1 MQHLK
6 TTHPVVRAAFG
17 ITALVLIAFLANW
30 LISLTS
36 FGTKGADF
44 TEDKVHTLSKGTKS
58 ILSKLDAPVTIRYY
72 ASRKNEALPRETK
85 LFIRRIDDI
94 LKEYVNLSNGKMR
107 VENLDPQPD
116 TDAEDSANL
125 DGIQTQNINQYE
137 NVSLGLAISCLDQTT
152 RLNIDPFD
160 TQSLDEQETMFEY
173 NLSRAVGEVT
183 AVKKPVIGVMSALN
197 LKPSPA
203 MMPGQQGNPGW
214 VMMQQLGQTYEIRDL
229 EIAATEIP
237 DDVNVLLLVHPAG
250 ISADTEFAIDQF
262 ILRGGTLIACLDAY
276 SFEAAASAG
285 GNPMF
290 GGGGGTPVSSTLPT
304 LLPAWNI
311 NFENTQTLADAK
323 YRTILQGNRPG
334 YAILSLP
341 KESMPDKSDVIT
353 KNLNDLF
360 FVLPGA
366 ITNQGNNGLASSS
379 LVKSSTQAG
388 LVDAMEASQFSSNI
402 AISNRR
408 AYDLVTRLTGRFKTA
423 FPDGKPGEKKEEES
437 KPAEGE
443 KKPEGEEKKSDQAK
457 PEESKWLKEGKADS
471 SVFIIADTDAFS
483 NQGAYRIQNMGGMQ
497 AAMPYNGNSVLLL
510 NIIDQAASS
519 ADLIGAR
526 SRASIRRPFTLI
538 REMEAAA
545 ESTTQD
551 KQQELQ
557 AKLKAAQDRLAK
569 IAADR
574 NNSRDVRL
582 APELEAEEK
591 KFREEVTETN
601 RQIRDLYK
609 DLKRDKDAL
618 SARIIAL
625 NLMGMPGIILL
636 SGLAVAFSRR
646 RSSRAR

>member
-44 TEDKVHTLSKGTKS
+44 TADKVHTLSTGTKS

-152 RLNIDPFD
+152 RINIDPFD

-173 NLSRAVGEVT
+173 NLSRALGEVT

-197 LKPSPA
+197 LQPSPP

-214 VMMQQLGQTYEIRDL
+214 VMLQQLGQTYEIRNV
-229 EIAATEIP
+229 EISATEIP

-250 ISADTEFAIDQF
+250 ITADTEFAIDQF

-276 SFEAAASAG
+276 SFEAAATAG

-311 NFENTQTLADAK
+311 NFESTQTLADAK

-366 ITNQGNNGLASSS
+366 ITNQGNNGLAASS

-408 AYDLVTRLTGRFKTA
+408 SYDLVTRLTGRFKTA
-423 FPDGKPGEKKEEES
+423 FPDGKPGEKKDEPA
-437 KPAEGE
+437 PAEGE
-443 KKPEGEEKKSDQAK
+443 KKPEGEEKKAEEPK
-457 PEESKWLKEGKADS
+457 KEESKWLKEGKADS
-471 SVFIIADTDAFS
+471 SVFLIADTDAFS

-569 IAADR
+569 IASDR

-582 APELEAEEK
+582 TPELEAEEK

-625 NLMGMPGIILL
+625 NLLGMPGIVLFA
-636 SGLAVAFSRR
+636 GLAVAFSRR

>member
-44 TEDKVHTLSKGTKS
+44 TGDKVHTLSKGTKS

-137 NVSLGLAISCLDQTT
+137 NVSLGLAISCLDQST
-152 RLNIDPFD
+152 RINIDPFD

-214 VMMQQLGQTYEIRDL
+214 VILQQLGQTYEIRDV
-229 EIAATEIP
+229 EISAAEIP
-237 DDVNVLLLVHPAG
+237 DDINVLLLVHPAG
-250 ISADTEFAIDQF
+250 ITPDTEFAIDQF

-276 SFEAAASAG
+276 SFEAAATAG

-290 GGGGGTPVSSTLPT
+290 GGGGGTPVSSSLPT

-311 NFENTQTLADAK
+311 NFENSQTLADAK

-388 LVDAMEASQFSSNI
+388 LVNAMEASQFSSNI

-408 AYDLVTRLTGRFKTA
+408 SYDLVTRLTGRFKTA
-423 FPDGKPGEKKEEES
+423 FPDGKPGEKKEDTAPADGGKKAEE
-437 KPAEGE
+437 P
-443 KKPEGEEKKSDQAK
+443 KK
-457 PEESKWLKEGKADS
+457 EESKWLKEGKADS

-557 AKLKAAQDRLAK
+557 AKLKAAQERLAK
-569 IAADR
+569 IASDR

-625 NLMGMPGIILL
+625 NLMGMPGIVLL
-636 SGLAVAFSRR
+636 AGLAVAFSRR

>member
-1 MQHLK
+1 MHHPK

-17 ITALVLIAFLANW
+17 IAALVLIAFLANW

-58 ILSKLDAPVTIRYY
+58 ILSKLDAPITIRYY

-94 LKEYVNLSNGKMR
+94 LKEYVNLSNGKLR

-137 NVSLGLAISCLDQTT
+137 NVSLGLAISCLDQTS
-152 RLNIDPFD
+152 RINIDPFD
-160 TQSLDEQETMFEY
+160 TQALDEQETMFEY
-173 NLSRAVGEVT
+173 NLSRAVGEVS

-214 VMMQQLGQTYEIRDL
+214 VILQQLAQTYEIRDV
-229 EIAATEIP
+229 EMAAQEIP
-237 DDVNVLLLVHPAG
+237 SDVNVLLLVHPAG
-250 ISADTEFAIDQF
+250 ITKETEFAIDQF

-276 SFEAAASAG
+276 SFEAAATAG

-311 NFENTQTLADAK
+311 NFESTQTLADAK

-341 KESMPDKSDVIT
+341 KEAMPDKTDVIT

-366 ITNQGNNGLASSS
+366 ITNQGNNGLSASTLLRSS
-379 LVKSSTQAG
+379 VQAG
-388 LVDAMEASQFSSNI
+388 LVDAMEASQFSGNI
-402 AISNRR
+402 SITNRR
-408 AYDLVTRLTGRFKTA
+408 SYELVTRLTGRFKTA
-423 FPDGKPGEKKEEES
+423 FPDGKPGEKKAEPA
-437 KPAEGE
+437 PAEGE
-443 KKPEGEEKKSDQAK
+443 KKEEPKA
-457 PEESKWLKEGKADS
+457 EESKWLKEGSAES
-471 SVFIIADTDAFS
+471 SVFVIADTDAFS

-519 ADLIGAR
+519 SDLIGAR

-545 ESTTQD
+545 ESSTQD
-551 KQQELQ
+551 KQKELQ
-557 AKLKAAQDRLAK
+557 AKLTEAQDRLAK

-574 NNSRDVRL
+574 SASRDVRL
-582 APELEAEEK
+582 APEMEAEEK

-609 DLKRDKDAL
+609 GLKRDKDKL
-618 SARIIAL
+618 SARIIML
-625 NLMGMPGIILL
+625 NLGIVPGIVLL
-636 SGLAVAFSRR
+636 SGLIVAYSRR
-646 RSSRAR
+646 RASRAR

>member
-1 MQHLK
+1 MNHPK
-6 TTHPVVRAAFG
+6 TTHPVVRAALG
-17 ITALVLIAFLANW
+17 IAALVLIAFLANW

-44 TEDKVHTLSKGTKS
+44 TEDRVHTLSKGTKS
-58 ILSKLDAPVTIRYY
+58 ILSKLDAPITIRYY

-85 LFIRRIDDI
+85 LFIRRVDDI
-94 LKEYVNLSNGKMR
+94 LKEYVNLSNGKLR

-137 NVSLGLAISCLDQTT
+137 NVSLGLAISCLDQTS
-152 RLNIDPFD
+152 RINIDPFD
-160 TQSLDEQETMFEY
+160 TQALDEQETMFEY
-173 NLSRAVGEVT
+173 NLSRAVGEVS
-183 AVKKPVIGVMSALN
+183 AVKKPVVGVMTALN

-214 VMMQQLGQTYEIRDL
+214 VILQQLGQTYEIRDVDM
-229 EIAATEIP
+229 AAQEIP
-237 DDVNVLLLVHPAG
+237 SDVNVLLLVHPAG
-250 ISADTEFAIDQF
+250 ISKETEFAIDQF

-276 SFEAAASAG
+276 SFEAAATAG

-290 GGGGGTPVSSTLPT
+290 GGGGGGTPVSSTLPT

-311 NFENTQTLADAK
+311 NFESTQTLADAK
-323 YRTILQGNRPG
+323 YRTVLQGNRPG

-341 KESMPDKSDVIT
+341 KEAMPEKTDVIT

-366 ITNQGNNGLASSS
+366 ITNQGNNGLSASTLLRSS
-379 LVKSSTQAG
+379 VQAG
-388 LVDAMEASQFSSNI
+388 LVDAMEASQFGSNLSI
-402 AISNRR
+402 TNRR
-408 AYDLVTRLTGRFKTA
+408 SYELVTRLTGRFKTA
-423 FPDGKPGEKKEEES
+423 FPDGKPGEKKEEPT
-437 KPAEGE
+437 PAEGE
-443 KKPEGEEKKSDQAK
+443 NKEEAPK
-457 PEESKWLKEGKADS
+457 PEESKWLKEGSAES
-471 SVFIIADTDAFS
+471 SVFVIADTDAFS

-519 ADLIGAR
+519 SDLIGAR

-545 ESTTQD
+545 ESSTQD

-557 AKLKAAQDRLAK
+557 AKLREAQDRLAK

-574 NNSRDVRL
+574 SNSRDVRL
-582 APELEAEEK
+582 APEMEAEEQ
-591 KFREEVTETN
+591 KFREEVTQTN

-609 DLKRDKDAL
+609 GLKRDKDSL
-618 SARIIAL
+618 SARIITM
-625 NLMGMPGIILL
+625 NLGIVPPLVFFA
-636 SGLAVAFSRR
+636 GLAVAFSRR
-646 RSSRAR
+646 RASRAR

>member
-1 MQHLK
+1 MHHPK
-6 TTHPVVRAAFG
+6 TTHPVVRAALG

-44 TEDKVHTLSKGTKS
+44 TEDKVHTLSPGTKS

-94 LKEYVNLSNGKMR
+94 LKEYVNLSDGKLR

-137 NVSLGLAISCLDQTT
+137 NVSLGLAIACLDQSS
-152 RLNIDPFD
+152 RINIDPFD
-160 TQSLDEQETMFEY
+160 TQMLDEQETMFEY
-173 NLSRAVGEVT
+173 NLSRAIGEVT
-183 AVKKPVIGVMSALN
+183 AVKKPIIGVMSALN
-197 LKPSPA
+197 LQPSPP

-214 VMMQQLGQTYEIRDL
+214 VILQQLEQTYEIRNL
-229 EIAATEIP
+229 EMTSTEIP
-237 DDVNVLLLVHPAG
+237 DDVNVLLLIHPAG
-250 ISADTEFAIDQF
+250 ITPDAEFAIDQF

-276 SFEAAASAG
+276 SFDAAATAG

-311 NFENTQTLADAK
+311 NFESTQTLADAK

-341 KESMPDKSDVIT
+341 KESMPDKTDVIT

-379 LVKSSTQAG
+379 LVKSSVQAG
-388 LVDAMEASQFSSNI
+388 LVNAMEASQFSSNLVI
-402 AISNRR
+402 NNRR
-408 AYDLVTRLTGRFKTA
+408 SYDLVTRLTGRFKTA
-423 FPDGKPGEKKEEES
+423 FPDGKPGEKKEEAAPANGES
-437 KPAEGE
+437 K
-443 KKPEGEEKKSDQAK
+443 EGEEKKPEEPK
-457 PEESKWLKEGKADS
+457 PEESPWLKEGKADS
-471 SVFIIADTDAFS
+471 SVFLIADTDAFS
-483 NQGAYRIQNMGGMQ
+483 NQGAYRIQNLGGMQ

-510 NIIDQAASS
+510 NLIDQAASS
-519 ADLIGAR
+519 SDLIGAR

-557 AKLKAAQDRLAK
+557 AKLKAAQDRLAS
-569 IAADR
+569 IANDR
-574 NNSRDVRL
+574 SSSRDVRL
-582 APELEAEEK
+582 APELEAEEQ
-591 KFREEVTETN
+591 KFREEVTNTN

-609 DLKRDKDAL
+609 GLKRDKDKL
-618 SARIIAL
+618 SANIIIL
-625 NLMGMPGIILL
+625 NLGIVPPLVL
-636 SGLAVAFSRR
+636 FAGLAVAFSRR
-646 RSSRAR
+646 RSARAR

>member
-30 LISLTS
+30 LIALTS

-44 TEDKVHTLSKGTKS
+44 TADQVHTLSKGTKS
-58 ILSKLDAPVTIRYY
+58 ILAKLDAPLTIRYY

-94 LKEYVNLSNGKMR
+94 LKEYVNLSNGKLR

-125 DGIQTQNINQYE
+125 DGVQTQNINQYE
-137 NVSLGLAISCLDQTT
+137 NVSLGLAVSCLDQTT
-152 RLNIDPFD
+152 RINIDPFD

-214 VMMQQLGQTYEIRDL
+214 VMMQQLGQMYDIRDV
-229 EIAATEIP
+229 EMAATEIP

-250 ISADTEFAIDQF
+250 INADTEFALDQF

-276 SFEAAASAG
+276 SFEAAATAG

-290 GGGGGTPVSSTLPT
+290 GGGGGGTPVSSTLPT

-311 NFENTQTLADAK
+311 NFESNQTLADAK

-366 ITNQGNNGLASSS
+366 ITNQGNNGLAASS
-379 LVKSSTQAG
+379 LVKSSVQSG

-402 AISNRR
+402 AIGNRR
-408 AYDLVTRLTGRFKTA
+408 SYELVTRLTGRFKTA
-423 FPDGKPGEKKEEES
+423 FPEGKPSEKKD
-437 KPAEGE
+437 AEADDQ
-443 KKPEGEEKKSDQAK
+443 KKPDEDDKKSEQSK
-457 PEESKWLKEGKADS
+457 KEESKWLKEGKADS
-471 SVFIIADTDAFS
+471 SVFLIADTDAFS

-582 APELEAEEK
+582 APEMEAEEK

-601 RQIRDLYK
+601 RQIRGLYK
-609 DLKRDKDAL
+609 DLKRDKDSL
-618 SARIIAL
+618 SSRIIAL
-625 NLMGMPGIILL
+625 NLLGMPSIVLFAGM
-636 SGLAVAFSRR
+636 AVAFSRR

>member
-1 MQHLK
+1 MHHPK

-17 ITALVLIAFLANW
+17 IAALVLIAFLSNW

-44 TEDKVHTLSKGTKS
+44 TEDRVHTLSKGSKS
-58 ILSKLDAPVTIRYY
+58 IISKLDAKITIRYY
-72 ASRKNEALPRETK
+72 ASRKTEALPRETK

-94 LKEYVNLSNGKMR
+94 LKEYVNLSRGKLQ

-137 NVSLGLAISCLDQTT
+137 NVSLGLAIACLDQTT
-152 RLNIDPFD
+152 RINIDPFD
-160 TQSLDEQETMFEY
+160 TSSLDEQETMFEY
-173 NLSRAVGEVT
+173 NLSRAIAEVS
-183 AVKKPVIGVMSALN
+183 AVKKPIIGVMSALN
-197 LKPSPA
+197 LQPSQP
-203 MMPGQQGNPGW
+203 MMPGQQGSPGW
-214 VMMQQLGQTYEIRDL
+214 VIIQQLAQTYEIQYVDITAE
-229 EIAATEIP
+229 EISADITT
-237 DDVNVLLLVHPAG
+237 LLLIHPAG
-250 ISADTEFAIDQF
+250 ITPATEFAIDQF
-262 ILRGGTLIACLDAY
+262 VLRGGTLIACLDAY

-311 NFENTQTLADAK
+311 NFESEQALADAE
-323 YRTILQGNRPG
+323 YRTMLQGNRVG

-341 KESMPDKSDVIT
+341 KESMPDKTDVIT

-360 FVLPGA
+360 FVVPGA
-366 ITNQGNNGLASSS
+366 ITNQGNNGLASTAM
-379 LVKSSTQAG
+379 VKSSLQAG
-388 LVDAMEASQFSSNI
+388 LVNAMEASQFSNNLSI
-402 AISNRR
+402 TNRR
-408 AYDLVTRLTGRFKTA
+408 SYELATRLTGRFKTA
-423 FPDGKPGEKKEEES
+423 FPNGKPGEK
-437 KPAEGE
+437 PAEP
-443 KKPEGEEKKSDQAK
+443 KAEEK
-457 PEESKWLKEGKADS
+457 PTESKWLKEGTADS
-471 SVFIIADTDAFS
+471 SVFLIADTDAFS
-483 NQGAYRIQNMGGMQ
+483 NQGAYRIQSMGEMQ

-510 NIIDQAASS
+510 NIIDQAASAS
-519 ADLIGAR
+519 DLIGAR

-551 KQQELQ
+551 KQKELQ
-557 AKLKAAQDRLAK
+557 AKLKAAQDRLTT

-574 NNSRDVRL
+574 SSSRDVRL
-582 APELEAEEK
+582 APELEAEEQ

-609 DLKRDKDAL
+609 GLKRDKDKL
-618 SARIIAL
+618 STRIIIL
-625 NLMGMPGIILL
+625 NLAIVPGLVLL
-636 SGLAVAFSRR
+636 AGLIVAFSRR
-646 RSSRAR
+646 RASRAR

>member
-6 TTHPVVRAAFG
+6 TTHPVVRAALG

-44 TEDKVHTLSKGTKS
+44 TADKVHTLSPGTKS
-58 ILSKLDAPVTIRYY
+58 ILSKLDAPLTIRYY

-94 LKEYVNLSNGKMR
+94 LKEYVNLSHGKLR

-137 NVSLGLAISCLDQTT
+137 NVSLGLAVSCLDQTT
-152 RLNIDPFD
+152 RINIDPFD

-214 VMMQQLGQTYEIRDL
+214 VMLQQLGQMYEIRDV
-229 EIAATEIP
+229 EISATEIP
-237 DDVNVLLLVHPAG
+237 DDINVLLLVHPAG
-250 ISADTEFAIDQF
+250 ISADAEFALDQY

-276 SFEAAASAG
+276 SFEAAATAG

-311 NFENTQTLADAK
+311 NFESTQTLADAK

-341 KESMPDKSDVIT
+341 KESMPDQSDVIT

-379 LVKSSTQAG
+379 LVKSSVQAG
-388 LVDAMEASQFSSNI
+388 LVDAMEASQFSANM
-402 AISNRR
+402 AIGNRR
-408 AYDLVTRLTGRFKTA
+408 SYDLVTRLTGRFKTA
-423 FPDGKPGEKKEEES
+423 FPDGKPGEKKDAS
-437 KPAEGE
+437 AAEGE
-443 KKPEGEEKKSDQAK
+443 KKPEAGDKKDGETK

-471 SVFIIADTDAFS
+471 SVFLIADTDAFS

-557 AKLKAAQDRLAK
+557 AKLRAAQDRLAK
-569 IAADR
+569 ISADR

-582 APELEAEEK
+582 PPELEAEEK

-601 RQIRDLYK
+601 RQIRALYK

-618 SARIIAL
+618 SSRIIAL
-625 NLMGMPGIILL
+625 NLLGVPSIVLFAGM
-636 SGLAVAFSRR
+636 AVAFSRR

>member
-44 TEDKVHTLSKGTKS
+44 TADKVHTLSKGTKS
-58 ILSKLDAPVTIRYY
+58 ILSKLDAPVTVRYY

-94 LKEYVNLSNGKMR
+94 LKEYVNLSNGKLR

-137 NVSLGLAISCLDQTT
+137 NVSLGLAVSCLDQST
-152 RLNIDPFD
+152 RINIDPFD

-214 VMMQQLGQTYEIRDL
+214 VILQQLGQTYEIRDV
-229 EIAATEIP
+229 EISATEIP

-250 ISADTEFAIDQF
+250 ISAETEFAIDQF

-276 SFEAAASAG
+276 SFEAAATAG

-290 GGGGGTPVSSTLPT
+290 GGGGGTPVSSTLPK

-311 NFENTQTLADAK
+311 NFESTQTLADAK

-408 AYDLVTRLTGRFKTA
+408 SHDLVTRLTGRFKTA
-423 FPDGKPGEKKEEES
+423 FPDGKPGEKKDEPA
-437 KPAEGE
+437 PAEGD
-443 KKPEGEEKKSDQAK
+443 KKPDESKK
-457 PEESKWLKEGKADS
+457 EESKWLKEGKAES

-557 AKLKAAQDRLAK
+557 TKLKAAQDRLAK
-569 IAADR
+569 IASDR

-618 SARIIAL
+618 SARIIAI
-625 NLMGMPGIILL
+625 NLLGMPGIVLCA
-636 SGLAVAFSRR
+636 GLAVAFSRR

>member
-1 MQHLK
+1 MHHPK

-17 ITALVLIAFLANW
+17 IAALVLIAFLANW

-44 TEDKVHTLSKGTKS
+44 TEDRVHTLSKGTKS
-58 ILSKLDAPVTIRYY
+58 ILSKLDAPITIRYY

-85 LFIRRIDDI
+85 LFIRRVDDI
-94 LKEYVNLSNGKMR
+94 LKEYVNLSNGKLR

-137 NVSLGLAISCLDQTT
+137 NVSLGLAISCLDQTS
-152 RLNIDPFD
+152 RINIDPFD
-160 TQSLDEQETMFEY
+160 TQALDEQETMFEY
-173 NLSRAVGEVT
+173 NLSRAVGEVS

-197 LKPSPA
+197 LKPGPA

-214 VMMQQLGQTYEIRDL
+214 VILQQLAQTYEIRDV
-229 EIAATEIP
+229 EMAAQEIP
-237 DDVNVLLLVHPAG
+237 SDVNVLLLVHPAG
-250 ISADTEFAIDQF
+250 ISKETEFAIDQF

-276 SFEAAASAG
+276 SFEAAATAG

-290 GGGGGTPVSSTLPT
+290 GGGGGGTPVSSTLPT

-311 NFENTQTLADAK
+311 NFESTQTLADAK

-341 KESMPDKSDVIT
+341 KEAMPDKTDVIT

-366 ITNQGNNGLASSS
+366 ITNQGNNGLSASTLLRSS
-379 LVKSSTQAG
+379 VQAG
-388 LVDAMEASQFSSNI
+388 LVDAMEASQFSGNI
-402 AISNRR
+402 SITNRR
-408 AYDLVTRLTGRFKTA
+408 SYELVTRLTGRFKTA
-423 FPDGKPGEKKEEES
+423 FPEGKPGEKKEEPA
-437 KPAEGE
+437 PAEGE
-443 KKPEGEEKKSDQAK
+443 KKEEAPK
-457 PEESKWLKEGKADS
+457 PEESKWLKEGSAES
-471 SVFIIADTDAFS
+471 SVFVIADTDAFS

-519 ADLIGAR
+519 SDLIGAR

-538 REMEAAA
+538 REMEATA
-545 ESTTQD
+545 ESSTQD
-551 KQQELQ
+551 KQKELQ
-557 AKLKAAQDRLAK
+557 AKLREAQDRLAK

-574 NNSRDVRL
+574 SNSRDVRL
-582 APELEAEEK
+582 APEMEAEEQ
-591 KFREEVTETN
+591 KFREEVTQTN

-609 DLKRDKDAL
+609 GLKRDKDSL
-618 SARIIAL
+618 SARIIAM
-625 NLMGMPGIILL
+625 NLGIVPPLVFFA
-636 SGLAVAFSRR
+636 GLAVAFSRR
-646 RSSRAR
+646 RASRAR

>member
-1 MQHLK
+1 MHHPK

-17 ITALVLIAFLANW
+17 IAALVLIAFLANW

-58 ILSKLDAPVTIRYY
+58 ILSKLDAPITIRYY

-94 LKEYVNLSNGKMR
+94 LKEYVNLSNGKLR

-137 NVSLGLAISCLDQTT
+137 NVSLGLAISCLDQTS
-152 RLNIDPFD
+152 RINIDPFD
-160 TQSLDEQETMFEY
+160 TQALDEQETMFEY
-173 NLSRAVGEVT
+173 NLSRAVGEVS

-214 VMMQQLGQTYEIRDL
+214 VILQQLGQTYEIRDV
-229 EIAATEIP
+229 EIAAQEIP
-237 DDVNVLLLVHPAG
+237 NDVNVLLLIHPAG
-250 ISADTEFAIDQF
+250 ISKETEFAIDQF
-262 ILRGGTLIACLDAY
+262 VLRGGTLIACLDAY
-276 SFEAAASAG
+276 SFEAAATAG

-311 NFENTQTLADAK
+311 NFESTQTLADAK

-341 KESMPDKSDVIT
+341 KEAMPDKTDVIT

-366 ITNQGNNGLASSS
+366 ITNQGNNGLSASTLLRSS
-379 LVKSSTQAG
+379 VQAG
-388 LVDAMEASQFSSNI
+388 LVDAMEASQFSTNI

-408 AYDLVTRLTGRFKTA
+408 SYELVTRLTGRFKTA
-423 FPDGKPGEKKEEES
+423 FPEGKPGEKKEEPA
-437 KPAEGE
+437 PAEGE
-443 KKPEGEEKKSDQAK
+443 KKPEGEEKKEEPKA
-457 PEESKWLKEGKADS
+457 EESKWLKEGSAES
-471 SVFIIADTDAFS
+471 SVFLIADTDAFS

-519 ADLIGAR
+519 SDLIGAR

-545 ESTTQD
+545 ESSTQD
-551 KQQELQ
+551 KQKELQ
-557 AKLKAAQDRLAK
+557 AKLREAQDRLAK

-574 NNSRDVRL
+574 SNSRDVRL
-582 APELEAEEK
+582 APEMEAEEK

-609 DLKRDKDAL
+609 GLKRDKDSL
-618 SARIIAL
+618 SARIILL
-625 NLMGMPGIILL
+625 NLGIVPPLVFIA
-636 SGLAVAFSRR
+636 GLAVALSRR
-646 RSSRAR
+646 RAARAR

>member
-1 MQHLK
+1 MHHPK

-17 ITALVLIAFLANW
+17 IAALVLIAFLANW

-58 ILSKLDAPVTIRYY
+58 ILSKLDAPITIRYY

-94 LKEYVNLSNGKMR
+94 LKEYVNLSNGKLR

-137 NVSLGLAISCLDQTT
+137 NVSLGLAISCLDQTS
-152 RLNIDPFD
+152 RINIDPFD
-160 TQSLDEQETMFEY
+160 TQALDEQETMFEY
-173 NLSRAVGEVT
+173 NLSRAVGEVS

-197 LKPSPA
+197 LKPAPA

-214 VMMQQLGQTYEIRDL
+214 VILQQLGQTYEIRDV
-229 EIAATEIP
+229 EMTAVEIP
-237 DDVNVLLLVHPAG
+237 NDVNVLLLVHPAG
-250 ISADTEFAIDQF
+250 ITKETEFAIDQF

-276 SFEAAASAG
+276 SFEAAATAG

-311 NFENTQTLADAK
+311 NFESTQTLADAK

-341 KESMPDKSDVIT
+341 KEAMPDKTDVIT

-366 ITNQGNNGLASSS
+366 ITNQGNNGLSASTLLRSS
-379 LVKSSTQAG
+379 VQAG
-388 LVDAMEASQFSSNI
+388 LVDAMEASQFSSNLSI
-402 AISNRR
+402 TNRR
-408 AYDLVTRLTGRFKTA
+408 SYELVTRLTGRFKTA
-423 FPDGKPGEKKEEES
+423 FPEGKPGEKKAE
-437 KPAEGE
+437 PAPADGE
-443 KKPEGEEKKSDQAK
+443 KKEEPKT
-457 PEESKWLKEGKADS
+457 EESKWLKEGSAES
-471 SVFIIADTDAFS
+471 SVFLIADTDAFS

-510 NIIDQAASS
+510 NLIDQAASS
-519 ADLIGAR
+519 SDLIGAR

-545 ESTTQD
+545 ESSTQD
-551 KQQELQ
+551 KQKELQ
-557 AKLKAAQDRLAK
+557 AKLTDAQERLAK

-574 NNSRDVRL
+574 SASRDVRL
-582 APELEAEEK
+582 APEMEAEEK

-609 DLKRDKDAL
+609 GLKRDKDKL
-618 SARIIAL
+618 SARIILL
-625 NLMGMPGIILL
+625 NLGIVPGIVLL
-636 SGLAVAFSRR
+636 SGLIVAYSRR
-646 RSSRAR
+646 RASRAR

>member
-1 MQHLK
+1 MHHPK

-17 ITALVLIAFLANW
+17 IAALVLIAFLANW

-58 ILSKLDAPVTIRYY
+58 ILSKLDAPITIRYY

-85 LFIRRIDDI
+85 LFIRRVDDI
-94 LKEYVNLSNGKMR
+94 LKEYVNLSNGKLR

-137 NVSLGLAISCLDQTT
+137 NVSLGLAISCLDQTS
-152 RLNIDPFD
+152 RINIDPFD
-160 TQSLDEQETMFEY
+160 TQALDEQETMFEY
-173 NLSRAVGEVT
+173 NLSRAVGEVS

-197 LKPSPA
+197 LKPGPA
-203 MMPGQQGNPGW
+203 MMPGQQSNPGW
-214 VMMQQLGQTYEIRDL
+214 VILQQLAQTYEIRDV
-229 EIAATEIP
+229 EMAAQEIP
-237 DDVNVLLLVHPAG
+237 GDVNVLLLVHPAG
-250 ISADTEFAIDQF
+250 ISKETEFAIDQF

-276 SFEAAASAG
+276 SFEAAATAG

-290 GGGGGTPVSSTLPT
+290 GGGGGGTPVSSTLPT

-311 NFENTQTLADAK
+311 NFESTQTLADAK

-341 KESMPDKSDVIT
+341 KEAMPDKTDVIT

-366 ITNQGNNGLASSS
+366 ITNQGNNGLSASTLLRSS
-379 LVKSSTQAG
+379 VQAG
-388 LVDAMEASQFSSNI
+388 LVDAMEASQFSGNI
-402 AISNRR
+402 SITNRR
-408 AYDLVTRLTGRFKTA
+408 SYELVTRLTGRFKTA
-423 FPDGKPGEKKEEES
+423 FPEGKPGEKKEEPA
-437 KPAEGE
+437 PAEGE
-443 KKPEGEEKKSDQAK
+443 KKEEAPK
-457 PEESKWLKEGKADS
+457 PEESKWLKEGSAES
-471 SVFIIADTDAFS
+471 SVFVIADTDAFS

-519 ADLIGAR
+519 SDLIGAR

-538 REMEAAA
+538 REMEASA
-545 ESTTQD
+545 ESSTQD
-551 KQQELQ
+551 KQKELQ
-557 AKLKAAQDRLAK
+557 AKLREAQDRLAK

-574 NNSRDVRL
+574 SNSRDVRL
-582 APELEAEEK
+582 APEMEAEEQ
-591 KFREEVTETN
+591 KFREEVTQTN

-609 DLKRDKDAL
+609 GLKRDKDSL
-618 SARIIAL
+618 SARIIAM
-625 NLMGMPGIILL
+625 NLGIVPPLVFFA
-636 SGLAVAFSRR
+636 GLAVAFSRR
-646 RSSRAR
+646 RASRAR

>member
-1 MQHLK
+1 MHHPK

-44 TEDKVHTLSKGTKS
+44 TEDKVHTLSSGTKS
-58 ILSKLDAPVTIRYY
+58 ILSKLDAPITIRYY

-94 LKEYVNLSNGKMR
+94 LKEYVNLSNDKLR

-137 NVSLGLAISCLDQTT
+137 NVSLGLAITCLDQTT
-152 RLNIDPFD
+152 RINIDPFD
-160 TQSLDEQETMFEY
+160 TQALDEQETMFEY
-173 NLSRAVGEVT
+173 NLSRAIAEVT
-183 AVKKPVIGVMSALN
+183 AVKKPIIGVMSALN
-197 LKPSPA
+197 LQPSPP

-214 VMMQQLGQTYEIRDL
+214 VILQQLGQTYEIRDL
-229 EIAATEIP
+229 EISATEIP
-237 DDVNVLLLVHPAG
+237 DDVNVLLLIHPAG
-250 ISADTEFAIDQF
+250 ITPETEFAIDQF

-276 SFEAAASAG
+276 SFDAAATAG

-311 NFENTQTLADAK
+311 NFESTQTLADAK

-341 KESMPDKSDVIT
+341 KEAMPDKTDVIT

-366 ITNQGNNGLASSS
+366 ITNQGNNGLAASA

-388 LVDAMEASQFSSNI
+388 LVNAMEASQFSSNMVI
-402 AISNRR
+402 GNRR
-408 AYDLVTRLTGRFKTA
+408 SYELVTRLTGRFKTA
-423 FPDGKPGEKKEEES
+423 FPDGKPGEKKDDA
-437 KPAEGE
+437 PAADAE
-443 KKPEGEEKKSDQAK
+443 KKPEGEEKKT
-457 PEESKWLKEGKADS
+457 EESKWLKEGKADS
-471 SVFIIADTDAFS
+471 SVFLIADTDAFS
-483 NQGAYRIQNMGGMQ
+483 NQGSYRIQNLGGMQ

-510 NIIDQAASS
+510 NLIDQAASS
-519 ADLIGAR
+519 SDLIGAR

-569 IAADR
+569 IADDR

-582 APELEAEEK
+582 APELEAEEQ
-591 KFREEVTETN
+591 KFRQEVTETN

-609 DLKRDKDAL
+609 GLKRDKDKL
-618 SARIIAL
+618 SARIIVL
-625 NLMGMPGIILL
+625 NLFIVPGIVLL
-636 SGLAVAFSRR
+636 AGLVVAFSRR
-646 RSSRAR
+646 RAARAR

>member
-30 LISLTS
+30 LIALTS

-44 TEDKVHTLSKGTKS
+44 TADQVHTLSKGTKS
-58 ILSKLDAPVTIRYY
+58 ILAKLDAPLTIRYY

-94 LKEYVNLSNGKMR
+94 LKEYVNLSNGKLR

-125 DGIQTQNINQYE
+125 DGVQTQNINQYE
-137 NVSLGLAISCLDQTT
+137 NVSLGLAVSCLDQTT
-152 RLNIDPFD
+152 RINIDPFD

-214 VMMQQLGQTYEIRDL
+214 VMMQQLGQMYDIRDV
-229 EIAATEIP
+229 EMAATEIP

-250 ISADTEFAIDQF
+250 INADTEFALDQF

-276 SFEAAASAG
+276 SFEAAATAG

-290 GGGGGTPVSSTLPT
+290 GGGGGGTPVSSTLPT

-311 NFENTQTLADAK
+311 NFESNQTLADAK

-366 ITNQGNNGLASSS
+366 ITNQGNNGLAASS
-379 LVKSSTQAG
+379 LVKSSVQSG

-402 AISNRR
+402 AIGNRR
-408 AYDLVTRLTGRFKTA
+408 SYELVTRLTGRFKTA
-423 FPDGKPGEKKEEES
+423 FPEGKPSEKKD
-437 KPAEGE
+437 AEADDQ
-443 KKPEGEEKKSDQAK
+443 KKPDEDDKKSEQSK
-457 PEESKWLKEGKADS
+457 KEESKWLKEGKADS
-471 SVFIIADTDAFS
+471 SVFLIADTDAFS

-582 APELEAEEK
+582 APEMEAEEK

-601 RQIRDLYK
+601 RQIRGLYK
-609 DLKRDKDAL
+609 DLKRDKDSL
-618 SARIIAL
+618 SSHIIAL
-625 NLMGMPGIILL
+625 NLLGMPSIVLFAGM
-636 SGLAVAFSRR
+636 AVAFSRR

>member
-1 MQHLK
+1 MNHPK
-6 TTHPVVRAAFG
+6 TTHPVVRAALG
-17 ITALVLIAFLANW
+17 IAALVLIAFLANW

-44 TEDKVHTLSKGTKS
+44 TEDRVHTLSKGTKS
-58 ILSKLDAPVTIRYY
+58 ILSKLDAPITIRYY

-85 LFIRRIDDI
+85 LFIRRVDDI

-137 NVSLGLAISCLDQTT
+137 NVSLGLAISCLDQTS
-152 RLNIDPFD
+152 RINIDPFD
-160 TQSLDEQETMFEY
+160 TQALDEQETMFEY
-173 NLSRAVGEVT
+173 NLSRAVGEVS
-183 AVKKPVIGVMSALN
+183 AVKKPVVGVMTALN

-214 VMMQQLGQTYEIRDL
+214 VILQQLGQTYEIRDVDM
-229 EIAATEIP
+229 AAQEIP
-237 DDVNVLLLVHPAG
+237 SDVNVLLLVHPAG
-250 ISADTEFAIDQF
+250 ISKETEFAIDQF

-276 SFEAAASAG
+276 SFEAAATAG

-290 GGGGGTPVSSTLPT
+290 GGGGGGTPVSSTLPT

-311 NFENTQTLADAK
+311 NFESTQTLADAK
-323 YRTILQGNRPG
+323 YRTVLQGNRPG

-341 KESMPDKSDVIT
+341 KEAMPEKTDVIT

-366 ITNQGNNGLASSS
+366 ITNQGNNGLSASTLLRSS
-379 LVKSSTQAG
+379 VQAG
-388 LVDAMEASQFSSNI
+388 LVDAMEASQFGSNLSI
-402 AISNRR
+402 TNRR
-408 AYDLVTRLTGRFKTA
+408 SYELVTRLTGRFKTA
-423 FPDGKPGEKKEEES
+423 FPDGKPGEKKEES
-437 KPAEGE
+437 TPAEGE
-443 KKPEGEEKKSDQAK
+443 KKEEAPK
-457 PEESKWLKEGKADS
+457 PEESKWLKEGSAES
-471 SVFIIADTDAFS
+471 SVFVIADTDAFS

-519 ADLIGAR
+519 SDLIGAR

-545 ESTTQD
+545 ESSTQD

-557 AKLKAAQDRLAK
+557 AKLREAQDRLAK

-574 NNSRDVRL
+574 SNSRDVRL
-582 APELEAEEK
+582 APEMEAEEQ
-591 KFREEVTETN
+591 KFREEVTQTN

-609 DLKRDKDAL
+609 GLKRDKDSL
-618 SARIIAL
+618 SARIITM
-625 NLMGMPGIILL
+625 NLGIVPPLVFFA
-636 SGLAVAFSRR
+636 GLAVAFSRR
-646 RSSRAR
+646 RASRAR

>member
-1 MQHLK
+1 MHHPK

-17 ITALVLIAFLANW
+17 IAALVLIAFLANW

-58 ILSKLDAPVTIRYY
+58 ILSKLDAPITIRYY

-94 LKEYVNLSNGKMR
+94 LKEYVNLSNGKLR

-137 NVSLGLAISCLDQTT
+137 NVSLGLAISCLDQTS
-152 RLNIDPFD
+152 RINIDPFD
-160 TQSLDEQETMFEY
+160 TQALDEQETMFEY
-173 NLSRAVGEVT
+173 NLSRAVGEVS

-197 LKPSPA
+197 LKPAPA

-214 VMMQQLGQTYEIRDL
+214 VILQQLGQTYEIRDV
-229 EIAATEIP
+229 EMTAVEIP
-237 DDVNVLLLVHPAG
+237 NDVNVLLLVHPAG
-250 ISADTEFAIDQF
+250 ITKETEFAIDQF

-276 SFEAAASAG
+276 SFEAAATAG

-311 NFENTQTLADAK
+311 NFESTQTLADAK

-341 KESMPDKSDVIT
+341 KEAMPDKTDVIT

-366 ITNQGNNGLASSS
+366 ITNQGNNGLSASTLLRSS
-379 LVKSSTQAG
+379 VQAG
-388 LVDAMEASQFSSNI
+388 LVDAMEASQFSSNLSI
-402 AISNRR
+402 TNRR
-408 AYDLVTRLTGRFKTA
+408 SYELVTRLTGRFKTA
-423 FPDGKPGEKKEEES
+423 FPEGKPGEKKAE
-437 KPAEGE
+437 PAPADGE
-443 KKPEGEEKKSDQAK
+443 KKEEPKA
-457 PEESKWLKEGKADS
+457 EESKWLKEGSAES
-471 SVFIIADTDAFS
+471 SVFLIADTDAFS

-510 NIIDQAASS
+510 NLIDQAASS
-519 ADLIGAR
+519 SDLIGAR

-545 ESTTQD
+545 ESSTQD
-551 KQQELQ
+551 KQKELQ
-557 AKLKAAQDRLAK
+557 AKLTDAQERLAK

-574 NNSRDVRL
+574 SASRDVRL
-582 APELEAEEK
+582 APEMEAEEK

-609 DLKRDKDAL
+609 GLKRDKDKL
-618 SARIIAL
+618 SARIILL
-625 NLMGMPGIILL
+625 NLGIVPGIVLL
-636 SGLAVAFSRR
+636 SGLIVAYSRR
-646 RSSRAR
+646 RASRAR

>member
-1 MQHLK
+1 MHHPK

-17 ITALVLIAFLANW
+17 IAALVLIAFLANW

-58 ILSKLDAPVTIRYY
+58 ILSKLDAPITIRYY

-85 LFIRRIDDI
+85 LFIRRVDDI
-94 LKEYVNLSNGKMR
+94 LKEYVNLSNGKLR

-137 NVSLGLAISCLDQTT
+137 NVSLGLAISCLDQTS
-152 RLNIDPFD
+152 RINIDPFD
-160 TQSLDEQETMFEY
+160 TQALDEQETMFEY
-173 NLSRAVGEVT
+173 NLSRAVGEVS

-214 VMMQQLGQTYEIRDL
+214 VILQQLGQTYEIRDV
-229 EIAATEIP
+229 EMTAVEIP
-237 DDVNVLLLVHPAG
+237 VDVNVLLLVHPAG
-250 ISADTEFAIDQF
+250 ITKETEFAIDQF

-276 SFEAAASAG
+276 SFEAAATAG

-290 GGGGGTPVSSTLPT
+290 GGGGGGTPVSSTLPT

-311 NFENTQTLADAK
+311 NFESTQTLADAK

-341 KESMPDKSDVIT
+341 KEAMPDKTDVIT

-366 ITNQGNNGLASSS
+366 ITNQGNNGLSASTLLRSS
-379 LVKSSTQAG
+379 VQAG
-388 LVDAMEASQFSSNI
+388 LVDAMEASQFSSNLSI
-402 AISNRR
+402 TNRR
-408 AYDLVTRLTGRFKTA
+408 SYELVTRLTGRFKSA
-423 FPDGKPGEKKEEES
+423 FPDGKPGEKKEEPA
-437 KPAEGE
+437 PAEGE
-443 KKPEGEEKKSDQAK
+443 KKEEAPK
-457 PEESKWLKEGKADS
+457 PEESKWLKEGSAES
-471 SVFIIADTDAFS
+471 SVFLIADTDAFS

-510 NIIDQAASS
+510 NLIDQAASS
-519 ADLIGAR
+519 SDLIGAR

-545 ESTTQD
+545 ESSTQD
-551 KQQELQ
+551 KQKELQ
-557 AKLKAAQDRLAK
+557 AKLTEAQDRLAK

-574 NNSRDVRL
+574 SASRDVRL
-582 APELEAEEK
+582 APEMEAEEK

-609 DLKRDKDAL
+609 GLKRDKDKL
-618 SARIIAL
+618 SARIIML
-625 NLMGMPGIILL
+625 NLGIVPGIVLL
-636 SGLAVAFSRR
+636 SGLVVAYSRR
-646 RSSRAR
+646 RASRAR

>member
-290 GGGGGTPVSSTLPT
+290 GGGGGTPVASTLPT